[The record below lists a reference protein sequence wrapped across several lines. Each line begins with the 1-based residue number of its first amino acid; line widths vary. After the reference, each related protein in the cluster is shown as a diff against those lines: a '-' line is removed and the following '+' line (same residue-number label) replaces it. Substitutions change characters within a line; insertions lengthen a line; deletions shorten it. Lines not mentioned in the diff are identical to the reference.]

1 MKGRILTLDSAEKP
15 WCLENPKFS
24 GDQITLP
31 TSQKRVYGLFKA
43 SFFDCTIKF
52 FAAFEKVRVFQQ
64 NQHWTLLLPDVT
76 MGGGSACPIGNTER
90 LVSRDQPR
98 ASAKGDFSRPALLRR
113 ISVCRP
119 LLYSFEPG
127 SGWNTQ
133 GCWNR

>member
-64 NQHWTLLLPDVT
+64 NQQATHNFSMCGVFRRDLYQPNLRELLLVNGVT
-76 MGGGSACPIGNTER
+76 PIKHCKSTTFGGSKC
-90 LVSRDQPR
+90 L
-98 ASAKGDFSRPALLRR
+98 
-113 ISVCRP
+113 
-119 LLYSFEPG
+119 
-127 SGWNTQ
+127 
-133 GCWNR
+133 

>member
-64 NQHWTLLLPDVT
+64 N
-76 MGGGSACPIGNTER
+76 R
-90 LVSRDQPR
+90 
-98 ASAKGDFSRPALLRR
+98 LLRR
-113 ISVCRP
+113 DPNLREEFRTFLKKHGISFDERYV
-119 LLYSFEPG
+119 
-127 SGWNTQ
+127 WD
-133 GCWNR
+133 

>member
-1 MKGRILTLDSAEKP
+1 MLQVDSAEKP

-64 NQHWTLLLPDVT
+64 NQH
-76 MGGGSACPIGNTER
+76 
-90 LVSRDQPR
+90 
-98 ASAKGDFSRPALLRR
+98 
-113 ISVCRP
+113 
-119 LLYSFEPG
+119 
-127 SGWNTQ
+127 
-133 GCWNR
+133 